1 MAGPNTLCESTS
13 ANRVEIIFL
22 GGPFFNLYWTTEEDG
37 VAVSDQGTVNI
48 GFA

>member
-22 GGPFFNLYWTTEEDG
+22 GGHFLIFIGGTEEDG